1 MIRKRFLANLL
12 CLGFLSI
19 GPMACLT
26 TANLQAFETKVDAVL
41 SPTHK
46 QFKLFRP
53 KHSSLDV
60 TLQTFCLDSK
70 GDIVAAVSTNGAVV
84 NNETV
89 NGLILFYSP
98 DFELVQE
105 LPLDFAPSAVNYD
118 IDGTLY
124 VAGGGKVAKISSDGK
139 VIKMNATP
147 NLLNVDSLRDKA
159 KAKLEEERKS
169 MSASYENQ
177 IAMIDKAIAI
187 KNKNTKKQEEPK
199 TEVDNNKPEDENTE
213 ATETDGE
220 TDVAYIEQLTQIS
233 MEELENMRKS
243 YSEYLKQFAV
253 GQPIADE
260 EVDSAIANMG
270 QVRSIAIGDEDVF
283 VTCPANLGYGYDIWR
298 VNKELE
304 EPKIVVKGV
313 SGCCGQ
319 MDIQAKGKQLF
330 VAENT
335 KFRVGVYNQKGKLTS
350 KFGNQDRS
358 GKTGFGSCCNPMN
371 IRCCENGDVLTA
383 ESSIGTIKRFD
394 AAGNL
399 IATIGKAKIG
409 GGCKH
414 VALGHDPNLDRY
426 YMMYEDE
433 AAICVLVNQKDF
445 SGETE
450 DEKLA
455 REASEGLGKKL
466 LGGWE
471 LATVKRDSNETDN
484 QNKSDVE
491 VRTSDGQSLTMVD
504 LYGFKKITF
513 QSENKAEVVSGGQ
526 FSVFGEGTEWQPIQ
540 QTENKLMISILNDQV
555 ETFRLSAEFIDED
568 QVKFGLEF
576 GRGTPTQPIGV
587 FKRINEK

>member
-1 MIRKRFLANLL
+1 MIRKLFLANLL

-19 GPMACLT
+19 GPMPCFT

-53 KHSSLDV
+53 KHTSLDV

-70 GDIVAAVSTNGAVV
+70 GNIVAAVSTNGAVV
-84 NNETV
+84 NSETV

-124 VAGGGKVAKISSDGK
+124 VAGGGKVAKIASDGK

-159 KAKLEEERKS
+159 KTKLEQERKS

-187 KNKNTKKQEEPK
+187 KNKTTEKPEEPK
-199 TEVDNNKPEDENTE
+199 TEVDSDKPQDENRE
-213 ATETDGE
+213 ATESDGE
-220 TDVAYIEQLTQIS
+220 MDVAYIEQLTQIS

-243 YSEYLKQFAV
+243 YSEYVKQFAV

-270 QVRSIAIGDEDVF
+270 QVRSIAVGDEDVF

-304 EPKIVVKGV
+304 EPKIVLKGV

-319 MDIQAKGKQLF
+319 MDIQAKGKQLL

-335 KFRVGVYNQKGKLTS
+335 KFRVAVYNQKGKLTS

-371 IRCCENGDVLTA
+371 IRCCDNGDVLTA

-409 GGCKH
+409 MGCKH
-414 VALGHDPNLDRY
+414 VALGHDPTLDRY

-455 REASEGLGKKL
+455 REAAEGLGKKL

-471 LATVKRDSNETDN
+471 LVTVKREKSEVEKQKEADAENGSVDA
-484 QNKSDVE
+484 QN
-491 VRTSDGQSLTMVD
+491 LTMID
-504 LYGFKKITF
+504 IYGFKKITF
-513 QSENKAEVVSGGQ
+513 ESENKAQVVSAGE
-526 FSVFGEGTEWQPIQ
+526 FFVFGDGTEWLPIQ
-540 QTENKLMISILNDQV
+540 QKENQLTLSILSDQIEV
-555 ETFRLSAEFIDED
+555 LKLSVEFISED

-576 GRGTPTQPIGV
+576 GRGTPTQSLGV
-587 FKRINEK
+587 FKRIKQ